1 MATEGSPADVDVLGG
16 SEVASNKLNL
26 LKGMSSCPSVVG

>member
-1 MATEGSPADVDVLGG
+1 MDTIGSPTDVDILGG
-16 SEVASNKLNL
+16 SKVASNKLNL